1 MRASPR
7 RTFSGTLSFVEED
20 TRQPRGNDLRDSGG
34 GGWVTTRVA
43 AKALGVKPRQVRN
56 YIVEGELEY
65 KAEGEGVNKAY
76 LVSVDSVN
84 ERREK
89 RNSGGMQPRQRR
101 RTSPASN
108 DAAAT
113 VEMLEG
119 LTARLEARATEIGEL
134 RARLELTSQ
143 AESTL
148 REERERPLADLERER
163 ERADRLEEELRDARR
178 GWLRRFFGF

>member
-1 MRASPR
+1 M
-7 RTFSGTLSFVEED
+7 EED
-20 TRQPRGNDLRDSGG
+20 ARQSRGNGPRDSGE

-56 YIVEGELEY
+56 YIAEGELEY

-76 LVSVDSVN
+76 LVSIDSVN
-84 ERREK
+84 ELREK
-89 RNSGGMQPRQRR
+89 RNSAGMQPRQRR
-101 RTSPASN
+101 RTSPEAL

-113 VEMLEG
+113 AEILEG
-119 LTARLEARATEIGEL
+119 LTARLEARAKEIGEL

-148 REERERPLADLERER
+148 REERERLLADLERER
-163 ERADRLEEELRDARR
+163 ERADRLEEELRGARR

>member
-1 MRASPR
+1 M
-7 RTFSGTLSFVEED
+7 LSFVQED
-20 TRQPRGNDLRDSGG
+20 TRQSRGNDPRNSGE

-56 YIVEGELEY
+56 YIAEGELEY

-76 LVSVDSVN
+76 LVSIDSVN
-84 ERREK
+84 ELREK
-89 RNSGGMQPRQRR
+89 RNSAGMQPRQRR
-101 RTSPASN
+101 RTSPEAL

-113 VEMLEG
+113 AEILEG

-148 REERERPLADLERER
+148 REERERLLADLERER